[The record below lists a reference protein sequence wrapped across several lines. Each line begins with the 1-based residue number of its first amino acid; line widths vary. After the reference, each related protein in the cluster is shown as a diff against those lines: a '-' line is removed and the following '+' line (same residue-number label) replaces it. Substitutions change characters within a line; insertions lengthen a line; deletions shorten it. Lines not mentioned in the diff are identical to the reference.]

1 MAAVSLRRVRSR
13 LKSGMHRRWH
23 SAVKRRS
30 PRRLR
35 STIAR
40 YRGARQALH
49 GPISRRSRRGL
60 DWLNFFIADVQTGFG
75 PFVAFYL
82 ADLGWSKESVGLALT
97 VSGLAGVIAQIPGG
111 ALADAIRWKRALA
124 AVGILMMAA
133 AALILA
139 LWPSFALVFIAEVLH
154 GATAGIVGPAIAAIS
169 LGLVGRRA
177 MSTRTGRNFRYNAA
191 GNALTAA
198 AMGLLG
204 SYLATRAIF
213 LSAAALCVP
222 ALIALSR
229 VRSSEIDYDRAR
241 NAGSGEHAKKLQ
253 RVIELA
259 KNRPLLVFGA
269 CTLLFQLADASM
281 LPLIGEELAQSK
293 GALGSISMSGLII
306 VPAVLVAL
314 LAPWVGY
321 HSERWGRKP
330 LLLLGFGFE
339 ILRAILFA
347 FVSGLPSL
355 ILVQVLGG
363 ISSAMVTVLTILVL
377 PDVTTGTGRF
387 NLARRAIGT
396 LMGIAAAVST
406 TATGFLFQQ
415 FGHEAGFLAL
425 AAVAAAATA
434 LLWLFLPETKPAE
447 YLD

>member
-1 MAAVSLRRVRSR
+1 
-13 LKSGMHRRWH
+13 
-23 SAVKRRS
+23 
-30 PRRLR
+30 
-35 STIAR
+35 
-40 YRGARQALH
+40 
-49 GPISRRSRRGL
+49 
-60 DWLNFFIADVQTGFG
+60 
-75 PFVAFYL
+75 
-82 ADLGWSKESVGLALT
+82 
-97 VSGLAGVIAQIPGG
+97 
-111 ALADAIRWKRALA
+111 
-124 AVGILMMAA
+124 
-133 AALILA
+133 
-139 LWPSFALVFIAEVLH
+139 
-154 GATAGIVGPAIAAIS
+154 VGPAIAAIS

-377 PDVTTGTGRF
+377 TDVTTGTGRF
-387 NLARRAIGT
+387 NLARGAIGT

>member
-1 MAAVSLRRVRSR
+1 MPRQPPGRVRHCRCMAAVSLRRVRSR

-40 YRGARQALH
+40 YRGARQA
-49 GPISRRSRRGL
+49 
-60 DWLNFFIADVQTGFG
+60 
-75 PFVAFYL
+75 
-82 ADLGWSKESVGLALT
+82 
-97 VSGLAGVIAQIPGG
+97 
-111 ALADAIRWKRALA
+111 
-124 AVGILMMAA
+124 
-133 AALILA
+133 
-139 LWPSFALVFIAEVLH
+139 LH

-355 ILVQVLGG
+355 ILVQ
-363 ISSAMVTVLTILVL
+363 
-377 PDVTTGTGRF
+377 
-387 NLARRAIGT
+387 
-396 LMGIAAAVST
+396 
-406 TATGFLFQQ
+406 
-415 FGHEAGFLAL
+415 
-425 AAVAAAATA
+425 
-434 LLWLFLPETKPAE
+434 
-447 YLD
+447 